1 MFCRYHTRSAANSVV
16 LVSRLA
22 TVAVLLLVMTSAPAR
37 ADGFLTPFIG
47 YNFGG
52 DSSNCAGLTNCSPRR
67 RSYGVSVGA
76 MGTSVG
82 FEEDLS
88 STKDFFGAA
97 TGAENSVF
105 SAMSNLL
112 FLGAPGRIRSYIVSG
127 VGLVRLRV
135 SLNQTSVDS
144 NVIAYDVGGGVNG
157 FFRKHVGIRGDVRH
171 FHTLR
176 DVNVRLI
183 SGKLGFWRASLG
195 LALKF

>member
-1 MFCRYHTRSAANSVV
+1 M
-16 LVSRLA
+16 SRLA
-22 TVAVLLLVMTSAPAR
+22 VFAALLLVMTSAPAR
-37 ADGFLTPFIG
+37 ADGFLTPFMG

-52 DSSNCAGLTNCSPRR
+52 DSSNCAGLTDCSPRR
-67 RSYGVSVGA
+67 TSYGVSVGA

-88 STKDFFGAA
+88 YAKDFFGAA
-97 TGAENSVF
+97 PGAENSVF

-112 FLGAPGRIRSYIVSG
+112 FLGGTRRIQSYIVSG
-127 VGLVRLRV
+127 VGLVRASV

-144 NVIAYDVGGGVNG
+144 NVIGYDLGGGVNG
-157 FFRKHVGIRGDVRH
+157 FFTKHVGIRGDVRH
-171 FHTLR
+171 FQTFQH
-176 DVNVRLI
+176 VNSLLA